1 MTTQKQWHGSPGGTL
16 TITSFL
22 SQSLR
27 WLMKRKSKGQL
38 CIQARRPHHH
48 LLWREQDGSRRWNA
62 EGDLS
67 KALGMAFHWYLA
79 RKRVNMSLLILVWR
93 SNCRNIR
100 KECGNLLCSIVQQTS
115 VTDFN
120 SCSGAGQ
127 HPRQWGEGEDHL
139 QQVGHSQREVSLIM
153 TRPQLHGQ
161 SRIPSKLLWIYN
173 QLKHGPCSELH
184 GSLWTI
190 SQTCLN
196 LWLWPGTWHLPWA
209 ASSSILARR
218 CLPIAPRFSYLMMS
232 FSQRDV
238 CQLVPNPR
246 FHVSTSPPWTP

>member
-16 TITSFL
+16 TITSSL

-100 KECGNLLCSIVQQTS
+100 KEYGNLVYDNIINWGKRVLAWSTDGITTNISKCWGLVRKFFYFYKHIHR
-115 VTDFN
+115 VTIERTY
-120 SCSGAGQ
+120 
-127 HPRQWGEGEDHL
+127 P
-139 QQVGHSQREVSLIM
+139 
-153 TRPQLHGQ
+153 
-161 SRIPSKLLWIYN
+161 YN
-173 QLKHGPCSELH
+173 YKY
-184 GSLWTI
+184 
-190 SQTCLN
+190 
-196 LWLWPGTWHLPWA
+196 
-209 ASSSILARR
+209 
-218 CLPIAPRFSYLMMS
+218 F
-232 FSQRDV
+232 
-238 CQLVPNPR
+238 
-246 FHVSTSPPWTP
+246 

>member
-100 KECGNLLCSIVQQTS
+100 KEYGKLLCSIAQQTS

-120 SCSGAGQ
+120 LCSGAGQ

-153 TRPQLHGQ
+153 TRPQLRQEYHQ
-161 SRIPSKLLWIYN
+161 NYYEFITNWNMDLVIPDICHESHENSRVN
-173 QLKHGPCSELH
+173 FF
-184 GSLWTI
+184 
-190 SQTCLN
+190 
-196 LWLWPGTWHLPWA
+196 WP
-209 ASSSILARR
+209 
-218 CLPIAPRFSYLMMS
+218 
-232 FSQRDV
+232 V
-238 CQLVPNPR
+238 
-246 FHVSTSPPWTP
+246 

>member
-38 CIQARRPHHH
+38 WYSGAPPSSSSSLTWTRWESPLKC
-48 LLWREQDGSRRWNA
+48 RRWSLQSS
-62 EGDLS
+62 GDGISLTSCTQKSKYDVFNSSLAFKLS
-67 KALGMAFHWYLA
+67 KYQ
-79 RKRVNMSLLILVWR
+79 KRIWKS
-93 SNCRNIR
+93 S
-100 KECGNLLCSIVQQTS
+100 CSIVQQTS

-120 SCSGAGQ
+120 LCSGAGQ

-196 LWLWPGTWHLPWA
+196 LWLWPGTWPLPWA

-218 CLPIAPRFSYLMMS
+218 CLPIAPRFLY
-232 FSQRDV
+232 DV
-238 CQLVPNPR
+238 VWYR
-246 FHVSTSPPWTP
+246 SHK